1 MKKGMSGMYDFEQMK
16 KQREEAEKDI
26 QQVQAA
32 QDGSFAH
39 NIPAVFVGGKYN
51 GMVVDHD
58 TLMKMGNGQFTLRWS
73 ALKEHNPLL
82 INLDLED
89 QPMVDGYL
97 SPMQDGGRLRYET
110 QEVYDLMFD

>member
-1 MKKGMSGMYDFEQMK
+1 MYSFEQMM
-16 KQREEAEKDI
+16 KQREEDQKDM

-73 ALKEHNPLL
+73 QLCGLCAHTRHQRESLNGIIIAAVILL
-82 INLDLED
+82 IEW
-89 QPMVDGYL
+89 VK
-97 SPMQDGGRLRYET
+97 GR
-110 QEVYDLMFD
+110 

>member
-1 MKKGMSGMYDFEQMK
+1 MYSVEQMM
-16 KQREEAEKDI
+16 KQREEQMNDMK
-26 QQVQAA
+26 QVQAA
-32 QDGSFAH
+32 QDGSHAH

-51 GMVVDHD
+51 GLMVDHD

-73 ALKEHNPLL
+73 QLKQHNPLT

-97 SPMQDGGRLRYET
+97 SPMQDGNKLRYET
-110 QEVYDLMFD
+110 QEVYDLMSD